1 MVIGSFFPRD
11 KLATMLNGADIQG
24 LESVDLHLIPPT
36 SSPHESMFGC
46 GDLWEMLHHPR
57 CQASAAVSLRPSPFW
72 NVTRHNITE
81 EPKIQLH
88 NSIIW
93 KVPARNSLPI
103 PKNSCE
109 HLLVYY
115 SRDITMPN
123 LTKFSHTRA
132 RTIHTLVQ
140 KLLQTIVTEL
150 LPPPIHTTFRKARL
164 RLVFPSSL

>member
-1 MVIGSFFPRD
+1 
-11 KLATMLNGADIQG
+11 MLNGVDIQG

-36 SSPHESMFGC
+36 SPHMKACLVVGTYGKC
-46 GDLWEMLHHPR
+46 YIIRDVRLPQR
-57 CQASAAVSLRPSPFW
+57 CRWGFRPSGML
-72 NVTRHNITE
+72 RGITSQKSE
-81 EPKIQLH
+81 RFNQLH

-93 KVPARNSLPI
+93 KVLARNSLSI

-132 RTIHTLVQ
+132 RTIHSLVQ
-140 KLLQTIVTEL
+140 KLLQTIATEL
-150 LPPPIHTTFRKARL
+150 HPPPIHTTFRKARL
-164 RLVFPSSL
+164 RLVFPPSL